1 MGPNNNTRDLYM
13 INPETGE
20 RVTVGYIRDLD
31 DLAEERG
38 GAENLR
44 LAVQSPITVT
54 FRAPKHLRCRTR
66 KRFIK
71 LLMSHGVPRDI
82 ANWDAKIVQ
91 TYGLTYQMAWHSAL
105 LDLLFGRSLLE

>member
-1 MGPNNNTRDLYM
+1 M

-20 RVTVGYIRDLD
+20 RVTVGYIQDLD
-31 DLAEERG
+31 ELADERG
-38 GAENLR
+38 GVGKLIR
-44 LAVQSPITVT
+44 DLQQPISVT
-54 FRAPKHLRCRTR
+54 FRPMKHLRCRTR

-82 ANWDAKIVQ
+82 ANWHAEIVQ
-91 TYGLTYQMAWHSAL
+91 THGLTYQMAWHSAL